1 MDIGDA
7 DLLCSFINFMR
18 PLQNLHSLN
27 FHPYI
32 LNRMNIF
39 DQKMPLEGSFE

>member
-18 PLQNLHSLN
+18 PLQNLHPLN
-27 FHPYI
+27 FHLYT
-32 LNRMNIF
+32 LRRMNIF
-39 DQKMPLEGSFE
+39 DQKMPLEEIFE

>member
-27 FHPYI
+27 FHPYT
-32 LNRMNIF
+32 LRKMNIF
-39 DQKMPLEGSFE
+39 DQKMPLEGIFE

>member
-27 FHPYI
+27 FHLYI
-32 LNRMNIF
+32 LSRMNIF
-39 DQKMPLEGSFE
+39 DQKMPLKVTF